1 MKSTLTTLLLS
12 LSLLG
17 CSEKHTALTG
27 SAIDRIQPGKD
38 ISFGS
43 YVLHVEKREGASVQ
57 GVRITSREPDGQTA
71 TVTAERGTLSQ
82 AADRSFITVVLSDA
96 QMEKGKQK
104 ASAGE
109 VTVNLPC
116 VGL

>member
-1 MKSTLTTLLLS
+1 MKSTLTILLLS

-17 CSEKHTALTG
+17 CSQKQTALTG
-27 SAIDRIQPGKD
+27 SAIDRIQPSKD

-43 YVLHVEKREGASVQ
+43 YVLHVEKREGASIE
-57 GVRITSREPDGQTA
+57 GVRITSREPNGQIA

-82 AADRSFITVVLSDA
+82 AANRSFITVVLHDA
-96 QMEKGKQK
+96 QIEKAKQK
-104 ASAGE
+104 ASTGE

-116 VGL
+116 IGL